1 MRCFFGRS
9 AGGYLVILALRTVR
23 FGRFGGPSPGTSGSG
38 GTGRFLPRR
47 RRGSQNGLFSRNW
60 QRRRAVFAAIGTLT
74 SVGTLTV
81 FPRSGRFRVPVR
93 VFGRFFAAIGTLTSF
108 VRYSYL
114 VICLVIYAWSY
125 AGVPAILILSHMLG
139 SVHAH
144 VPWMPAIPILLSLGQ
159 VLGVASPG
167 VRTSNSAGAAKCWGW
182 LWGEGRIR
190 ATWGWISAD
199 RGSKATL
206 PLTMPR
212 RVFKSS
218 AKDSAHRP

>member
-1 MRCFFGRS
+1 MSRARAAPADVLPWQQERAVLAVVAVFSAVRCFFGRS
-9 AGGYLVILALRTVR
+9 AGGFLVILALRTVR

-114 VICLVIYAWSY
+114 VICLVIYALVICLG
-125 AGVPAILILSHMLG
+125 AGDTH
-139 SVHAH
+139 
-144 VPWMPAIPILLSLGQ
+144 
-159 VLGVASPG
+159 
-167 VRTSNSAGAAKCWGW
+167 T
-182 LWGEGRIR
+182 
-190 ATWGWISAD
+190 
-199 RGSKATL
+199 
-206 PLTMPR
+206 
-212 RVFKSS
+212 
-218 AKDSAHRP
+218 